1 MVVRRHVRQ
10 GQAQLKAFG
19 SGEEVAGARVPSLP
33 RFAICS
39 SDCACTGLSHSR
51 VGPSL
56 SLSRGTFLVYLYSLS
71 IAGLRIWFDESPT
84 MAGKTKYIV
93 CLGLL
98 LLALSLA
105 PSARVQAS
113 DDIDEDTVVED
124 IAKGKHGSTTDDEV
138 VAREEESIKLDG
150 LSVAE
155 VKQLRE
161 KSEKHQFQAEV
172 SRMMKLII
180 NSLYRNKEI
189 FLRELI
195 SNASDALDKI
205 RLLSLTDPNVLN
217 DTEETS
223 IRIKADKEAHVLHI
237 TDTGIGMTKQDL
249 INNLGTIARS
259 GTSEFL
265 SKLLD
270 TQTDAEQ
277 QQDLIGQFGV
287 GFYSAFLVAD
297 RVVVTTRSIG
307 DKQYIWESDSASF
320 SIVEDPRGNT
330 LARGTQISLYLKEEA
345 YDFLE
350 PDTLKKLVQKYS
362 QFINFDIFL
371 WQSKTETVE
380 EPAEEEE
387 TKTEDGAVEEEKE
400 EKPATKSVEKT
411 VWDWEKINS
420 VKPIWMRK
428 PHEVTDDEY
437 DEFYKSVTKDY
448 EKPFA
453 HVHFTAEGEV
463 SFKSILYVPKKLPQD
478 AFQNYGKVIENIK
491 LYVRRV
497 FITDDFQDMMPKYL
511 SFIRGI
517 VDSDD
522 LPLNV
527 SRENLQQHKLL
538 KVIKKKLVRKVLD
551 MIKKLSPEQY
561 DLFWKEFSTNIKLG
575 VMEDPSNRTRLAKLL
590 RFFSSNDSE
599 KQTTLADYV
608 ERMKEKQ
615 ESIFYVAGTSR
626 AEIEAS
632 PFLER
637 LLKKGYEVLYLTE
650 PVDEYTIQAMPEFD
664 GKKFQNIAKEGVKL
678 DENEKEKEQRE
689 AVEKNF
695 EPLTNWL
702 KETAL
707 NGKIEKAVVS
717 QRLTTSPSALVASSY
732 GWSGNMERI
741 MKSQAYAKAQ
751 DPTQE
756 FYANQKKTF
765 EINPR
770 HPVVKELLRR
780 VESNKEDETA
790 LYTAQLLFDT
800 ATLRSGYV
808 LQDQVGF
815 AERIEQVLRQSMELS
830 LDEQVEEEPVYEEAE
845 EAAAPAEEDEVKVEE
860 EHSEL

>member
-1 MVVRRHVRQ
+1 
-10 GQAQLKAFG
+10 
-19 SGEEVAGARVPSLP
+19 
-33 RFAICS
+33 
-39 SDCACTGLSHSR
+39 
-51 VGPSL
+51 
-56 SLSRGTFLVYLYSLS
+56 
-71 IAGLRIWFDESPT
+71 
-84 MAGKTKYIV
+84 
-93 CLGLL
+93 
-98 LLALSLA
+98 
-105 PSARVQAS
+105 
-113 DDIDEDTVVED
+113 
-124 IAKGKHGSTTDDEV
+124 
-138 VAREEESIKLDG
+138 
-150 LSVAE
+150 
-155 VKQLRE
+155 
-161 KSEKHQFQAEV
+161 
-172 SRMMKLII
+172 MKLII

-205 RLLSLTDPNVLN
+205 RLLSLTDPNVLS
-217 DTEETS
+217 DTEELS
-223 IRIKADKEAHVLHI
+223 IRIKADKDNHALHI
-237 TDTGIGMTKQDL
+237 TDTGIGMTKADL

-270 TQTDAEQ
+270 SATSAEQ

-297 RVVVTTRSIG
+297 RVVVTTRGVG
-307 DKQYIWESDSASF
+307 DKQYIWESDSSSF

-330 LARGTQISLYLKEEA
+330 LKRGTQITLYLKEEA

-362 QFINFDIFL
+362 QFINFDIYL

-380 EPAEEEE
+380 EPVEEAEE
-387 TKTEDGAVEEEKE
+387 TKTEEDGAVEEEKE
-400 EKPATKSVEKT
+400 EKPKTKSVEKT
-411 VWDWEKINS
+411 VWDWERINS

-428 PHEVTDDEY
+428 PNEVTDDEY
-437 DEFYKSVTKDY
+437 MEFYKSVTKDY
-448 EKPFA
+448 DKPLA

-463 SFKSILYVPKKLPQD
+463 TFKSILYIPKKLPQD
-478 AFQNYGKVIENIK
+478 AFQNYGKVVESIK

-551 MIKKLSPEQY
+551 MIKKLTPEEY
-561 DLFWKEFSTNIKLG
+561 EEFWKEFSTNIKLG

-590 RFFSSNDSE
+590 RFYSSNDSS
-599 KQTTLADYV
+599 KQTTLAAYV

-615 ESIFYVAGTSR
+615 DAIYYVAGTNR
-626 AEIEAS
+626 NEIENS
-632 PFLER
+632 PFVER
-637 LLKKGYEVLYLTE
+637 LLKKGYEVIYLTE
-650 PVDEYTIQAMPEFD
+650 PVDEYCIQAMPEFD
-664 GKKFQNIAKEGVKL
+664 GKKFQNVAKEGL
-678 DENEKEKEQRE
+678 NLEDGEKAKEEYE
-689 AVEKNF
+689 ALQKTF
-695 EPLTNWL
+695 EPLTTWL
-702 KETAL
+702 KESAL
-707 NGKIEKAVVS
+707 KDKIEKAVVS
-717 QRLTTSPSALVASSY
+717 QRLTTSPSALIASSY

-751 DPTQE
+751 DPTQD

-770 HPVVKELLRR
+770 HPVIKELLHK
-780 VESNKEDETA
+780 VEANKDDEKA
-790 LYTAQLLFDT
+790 IYTAQLLFDT
-800 ATLRSGYV
+800 ATLRSGYT

-815 AERIEQVLRQSMELS
+815 AERIEQVLRQSLDLS
-830 LDEQVEEEPVYEEAE
+830 LDEKVEEEPVFEEAE
-845 EAAAPAEEDEVKVEE
+845 ETPEEDKKINVEE